1 MSDDPFQRR
10 LDSINREMADL
21 LQQDR
26 RLTEQESPT
35 AFGATRPAASSHH
48 RDPLDGAMQQ
58 SPGKRTASPSD
69 VNLHHHHGS
78 STSDAWATG
87 ARPLAVSSQD
97 LIRRE
102 VQQAVSREVK
112 GMEDNVREL
121 VHREWD
127 VRVRELD
134 AVLRTRFQELKIAN
148 DGLSKVVLDVAENF
162 QIKLDDLAKRVDQQE
177 VDLKR
182 SLTEVKRELA
192 VQTRSVQVMGDIVA
206 DVESQM
212 RADSRSVDQ
221 RVEVI
226 VKRHGENVRSTLNTI
241 DEKFQST
248 QRELETL
255 LRDARKQL
263 ESEADGT
270 VRLVNRL
277 QASVEASGSAL
288 ERAMHEL
295 QSLGEGVAANQSG
308 LRSCRSDVNRLEI
321 TVRSGAIDKNSLS
334 SSAPH
339 HRGGAAGDASG
350 SPLDMFRIQ
359 QDIFA
364 LKECVAFLHSAV
376 TSNGVTTSAGMKN
389 VTLPQQN
396 QRVPA
401 EFDDDDDD
409 DGYYAHHHHAQRR
422 HPTTHHHHQKQHSA
436 APLNV
441 NALSRPPYIASTRS
455 TPTKAG
461 TQAVYQQYRR
471 SSGDQQGGG
480 GLGEREGS
488 AQWSDGNGSGQVVPS
503 PTYRTV
509 PDSDSEDEREN
520 SKLARSELD

>member
-10 LDSINREMADL
+10 LDTINREMADL

-26 RLTEQESPT
+26 RITEQESPN
-35 AFGATRPAASSHH
+35 AHSFAATRATGPSH
-48 RDPLDGAMQQ
+48 RDPLDGAMQS
-58 SPGKRTASPSD
+58 SPGKRTTSPSD
-69 VNLHHHHGS
+69 THLHHHAA
-78 STSDAWATG
+78 STSDTW

-112 GMEDNVREL
+112 GMEDGVREM
-121 VHREWD
+121 VQREWD
-127 VRVRELD
+127 MRVRELD
-134 AVLRTRFQELKIAN
+134 AVLRTRFQELKVAN
-148 DGLSKVVLDVAENF
+148 DGLSKVVLDVAESF
-162 QIKLDDLAKRVDQQE
+162 QAKLDELAKRIEQCEADG
-177 VDLKR
+177 KR
-182 SLTEVKRELA
+182 SLTEIRRELA
-192 VQTRSVQVMGDIVA
+192 SQHRSVQIMGDVVA
-206 DVESQM
+206 DVEAQM

-226 VKRHGENVRSTLNTI
+226 VKRHGENARLTMNAI
-241 DEKFQST
+241 DEKVLST
-248 QRELETL
+248 QRELEAL
-255 LRDARKQL
+255 FRESRKQL
-263 ESEADGT
+263 EGEADGT

-288 ERAMHEL
+288 ERAMQEL

-321 TVRSGAIDKNSLS
+321 TLRSSGGGLQP
-334 SSAPH
+334 SAAT
-339 HRGGAAGDASG
+339 RSTATDAAS
-350 SPLDMFRIQ
+350 SPLDLYRMQ

-364 LKECVAFLHSAV
+364 LKECVAYLHSAAA
-376 TSNGVTTSAGMKN
+376 SNGATKTVG
-389 VTLPQQN
+389 LPHPH
-396 QRVPA
+396 QRAPA
-401 EFDDDDDD
+401 EFGDDDDEDD
-409 DGYYAHHHHAQRR
+409 FYTHHHGAHVQRR
-422 HPTTHHHHQKQHSA
+422 HPTTTHHQKHSA

-455 TPTKAG
+455 TPTKSG
-461 TQAVYQQYRR
+461 TQPAQQYQQRR
-471 SSGDQQGGG
+471 SSVDQQGGF
-480 GLGEREGS
+480 ERDGS
-488 AQWSDGNGSGQVVPS
+488 AQWSDGGNGSGQAVPS